1 MSETILMTQALD
13 ERDLLRKKI
22 RQKIVGTFFIDYRKN
37 NEENV
42 IWRACSREEF
52 RKEAESAYQSIIDN
66 IRRYERLDAA
76 IIASNA
82 NAKITTSYGEYTV
95 AAAIALRSRLQ
106 AGDPVRDIG
115 DDFDT
120 YTNND
125 FEAEL
130 SGRMYQ
136 QYNDAVRAMDSKN
149 ASLEQTAETMRLSIL
164 GKDGRGR
171 EDGPALEVVKT
182 YVAENKAGLEDPLDI
197 RKKVDALRQRHD
209 TLLSELDTG
218 IKVSNATTFITF

>member
-22 RQKIVGTFFIDYRKN
+22 RQKIAGTFFIDYRKN
-37 NEENV
+37 NEEKV
-42 IWRACSREEF
+42 IGRACSREEF

-106 AGDPVRDIG
+106 AGDPERDIG
-115 DDFDT
+115 EDFST
-120 YTNND
+120 FSNND

-130 SGRMYQ
+130 SGRMYL
-136 QYNDAVRAMDSKN
+136 QYRETVKAMDSKN
-149 ASLEQTAETMRLSIL
+149 AALEQTAESMRLSIL

-171 EDGPALEVVKT
+171 EDGSALEVVKT

-197 RKKVDALRQRHD
+197 CKKVEALRQRHD

>member
-22 RQKIVGTFFIDYRKN
+22 RQKIAGTFFIDYRKN
-37 NEENV
+37 NEEKV
-42 IWRACSREEF
+42 IRRACSQEEF

-76 IIASNA
+76 IIAANA

-95 AAAIALRSRLQ
+95 AAAIALRSRLR
-106 AGDPVRDIG
+106 AGDPERG
-115 DDFDT
+115 LEDDFAALS
-120 YTNND
+120 YND

-130 SGRMYQ
+130 SSRMYQ
-136 QYNDAVRAMDSKN
+136 QYNEAVKAMDSKN
-149 ASLEQTAETMRLSIL
+149 AALEQTAESMRLSIL

-171 EDGPALEVVKT
+171 EDGSALEVVKT
-182 YVAENKAGLEDPLDI
+182 YVAENKTGLEDPLDI
-197 RKKVDALRQRHD
+197 CKKVDALRQRHD

>member
-22 RQKIVGTFFIDYRKN
+22 RQKIAGTIFIDYRKN

-42 IWRACSREEF
+42 IKGARSREEF

-82 NAKITTSYGEYTV
+82 NAKIATSYGEYTV
-95 AAAIALRSRLQ
+95 AAAIALRSRLK
-106 AGDPVRDIG
+106 AGDPELG
-115 DDFDT
+115 FEDD
-120 YTNND
+120 YAILSNND

-130 SGRMYQ
+130 SGQMYR
-136 QYNDAVRAMDSKN
+136 QYNEAVKAVDGRN
-149 ASLEQTAETMRLSIL
+149 AALEQTAESMRLSIL
-164 GKDGRGR
+164 GKDGRSR
-171 EDGPALEVVKT
+171 EDGSALEVVKT
-182 YVAENKAGLEDPLDI
+182 YVAENKTGLEDPLGI
-197 RKKVDALRQRHD
+197 CKKVDALRQRHD